1 MGLFDFLNKKEKP
14 KETPETAQPATKKT
28 VAYLGDLEKTSIIH
42 NLVQI
47 PKNERDEK
55 WEKSFLEN
63 IGEASFRCGEPQVIT
78 GPDGYPYFQ
87 LFLPEPNTS
96 FQCYVIKNMKD
107 DFLLNLG
114 YGVVINPTEKGVDW
128 VLPYGTIVNFSLNN
142 EFYTATE
149 TSFSK
154 KPGYE
159 TISSDEKVM
168 VGQPSEKLLPKLT
181 RHVIA
186 EFLKSNGI
194 VNPKIVLMMRTME
207 GGNVSQDLVFNFTA
221 KNFSDENTF
230 ETLVSSLTWYLPRH
244 YSIVFMNEES
254 FSADFMPL

>member
-14 KETPETAQPATKKT
+14 KQITETVQPATEST
-28 VAYLGDLEKTSIIH
+28 DAYLGDLEKTSIIQ

-47 PKNERDEK
+47 PKNDRDEK

-96 FQCYVIKNMKD
+96 FQCYVIRNMKD

-114 YGVVINPTEKGVDW
+114 YGVVINPSESGVDW
-128 VLPYGTIVNFSLNN
+128 VLSYGTIVNFSLNN
-142 EFYTATE
+142 EFYTPTE

-154 KPGYE
+154 KQGYE
-159 TISSDEKVM
+159 KISSNEKVM
-168 VGQPSEKLLPKLT
+168 VGQPSEKLLPKPT
-181 RHVIA
+181 RHIIS
-186 EFLKSNGI
+186 EFLKANGI
-194 VNPKIVLMMRTME
+194 ANPKILLMMRTME
-207 GGNVSQDLVFNFTA
+207 EGNVSQDLVFNFTV
-221 KNFSDENTF
+221 KNFNDENTF
-230 ETLVSSLTWYLPRH
+230 ENLARSLTWYLPVH